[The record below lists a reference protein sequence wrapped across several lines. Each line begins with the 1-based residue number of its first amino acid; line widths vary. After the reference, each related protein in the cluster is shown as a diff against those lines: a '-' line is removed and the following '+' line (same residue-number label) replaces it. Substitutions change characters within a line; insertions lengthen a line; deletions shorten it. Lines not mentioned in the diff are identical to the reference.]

1 MRASLL
7 FAVLSVLFTN
17 VHAFNSPFVTPMHSP
32 AATSPRSTGAFAF
45 TGGARAPAPARR
57 GGSKRN
63 AVKRQ
68 PPVGEVR
75 SGKVDGLTRLAPF
88 KIYGVGA
95 ALLWAIVG
103 SVGN

>member
-1 MRASLL
+1 MRSLL
-7 FAVLSVLFTN
+7 VVVFSLFTTE
-17 VHAFNSPFVTPMHSP
+17 VHAFNSPFITPIHSP
-32 AATSPRSTGAFAF
+32 AASTPRTTGAFAF

-68 PPVGEVR
+68 PPVGQV
-75 SGKVDGLTRLAPF
+75 SGKIDGLTKLAPF